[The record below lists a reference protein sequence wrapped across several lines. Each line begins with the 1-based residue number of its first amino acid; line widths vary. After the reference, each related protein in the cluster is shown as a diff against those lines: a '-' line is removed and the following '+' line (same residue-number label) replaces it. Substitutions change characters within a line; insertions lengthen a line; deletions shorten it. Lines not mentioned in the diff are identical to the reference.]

1 MTIPWVGHSWSRVL
15 KCPRSPALLCW
26 VFPHAQTAAS
36 WIIPSVGTHMPAHSW
51 GTRHFVLLNLQFEC
65 PYVWCSVSIAQPHVT
80 TVIMDTLCLIYNTEI
95 SVKDLAFYI
104 RVGLYNIALSILQY
118 QEISARFSVLLK
130 ENYFLLCFY
139 LQSSGI
145 KSPKHPQNCFLCS
158 WNALKWVVG
167 NKNIRICFG

>member
-1 MTIPWVGHSWSRVL
+1 
-15 KCPRSPALLCW
+15 
-26 VFPHAQTAAS
+26 
-36 WIIPSVGTHMPAHSW
+36 MPVHTW

-65 PYVWCSVSIAQPHVT
+65 PYMWCSVSIAQPHVT
-80 TVIMDTLCLIYNTEI
+80 TVIMGTLCLIYNTEI

-145 KSPKHPQNCFLCS
+145 KSPSTLKIAFSAPEMHGNEWLGIKIS
-158 WNALKWVVG
+158 ESALAKG
-167 NKNIRICFG
+167 CC